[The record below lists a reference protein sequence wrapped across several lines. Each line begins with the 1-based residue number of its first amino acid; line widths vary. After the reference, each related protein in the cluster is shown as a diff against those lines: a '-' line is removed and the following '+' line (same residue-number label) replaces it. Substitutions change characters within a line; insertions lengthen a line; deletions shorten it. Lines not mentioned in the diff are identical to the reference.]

1 MSIPSF
7 RDFNLRHR
15 LASAPYQMLEHF
27 LCRGTDLHKLQQRRN
42 VIHRLRVSIDDR
54 MRWLEGAS
62 KADFQRGAD
71 GNIQSMPVSIM
82 RRDSPWRAVPPPRHE
97 VPGMITDEESQ
108 YYVWLGSR
116 FLGLGEVVEL
126 GPWLGKSTLSILDG
140 LEKSGRFQGRK
151 LRVYEDFIWRSSFM
165 NNYVPASKH
174 RKDGNNFL
182 PLFEEM
188 TASRRDWISAEAC
201 AIQRQSWNAH
211 LPLLSWK
218 DGPVEMM
225 FIDCGKAF
233 LENEAWFR
241 AFSPAFIPGV
251 TLLVMQ
257 DWRSHRKVP
266 RQRCAHTWQFTE
278 SKAGALELVHE
289 TLDGDVATFLWRGE
303 VDVHRP
309 A

>member
-1 MSIPSF
+1 MSISSL
-7 RDFNLRHR
+7 RDLNLRHR
-15 LASAPYQMLEHF
+15 LASAPYQILEQL
-27 LCRGTDLHKLQQRRN
+27 LCRGTDLQKLQQRRN
-42 VIHRLRVSIDDR
+42 VIHRLRVAIDDR
-54 MRWLEGAS
+54 MRWLEGAA
-62 KADFQRGAD
+62 KADFQRDAG
-71 GNIQSMPVSIM
+71 GKPQLMPVSIM
-82 RRDSPWRAVPPPRHE
+82 RRDAPWRAVPPPRHD

-108 YYVWLGSR
+108 YYVWLGSH

-126 GPWLGKSTLSILDG
+126 GPWLGKSTLSIVDG
-140 LEKSGRFQGRK
+140 LVKSGRFEGRK
-151 LRVYEDFIWRSSFM
+151 LNVFEDFIWRSSFM
-165 NNYVPASKH
+165 NNYVPPSKH
-174 RKDGNNFL
+174 RADGENFL

-188 TASRRDWISAEAC
+188 TAARREWISAKAC

-211 LPLLSWK
+211 LPLLSW
-218 DGPVEMM
+218 DGGPVEMM

-266 RQRCAHTWQFTE
+266 RQRYAHTWQFTE
-278 SKAGALELVHE
+278 SKAGAFELVHE

-309 A
+309 V

>member
-1 MSIPSF
+1 MTPSF
-7 RDFNLRHR
+7 LRRLNLRHR
-15 LASAPYQMLEHF
+15 LASAPYQIVEGF

-42 VIHRLRVSIDDR
+42 LIHRLRVAMDDR

-62 KADFQRGAD
+62 KTAFQRNPGENAQT
-71 GNIQSMPVSIM
+71 IPVSIM
-82 RRDSPWRAVPPPRHE
+82 RRDAPWRALPPPRHE

-108 YYVWLGSR
+108 YYVWLGSY

-126 GPWLGKSTLSILDG
+126 GPWLGKSTLSIVDG
-140 LEKSGRFQGRK
+140 LEKSGRFEGRK

-174 RKDGNNFL
+174 RADGEDFL
-182 PLFEEM
+182 PLFAEM
-188 TASRRDWISAEAC
+188 TASRREWISASAR

-211 LPLLSWK
+211 LPLLSWE
-218 DGPVEMM
+218 GAPVEMM

-241 AFSPAFIPGV
+241 IFSPAFIPGV

-266 RQRCAHTWQFTE
+266 RQRYAHTWQFTE

-309 A
+309 T

>member
-1 MSIPSF
+1 MPLPIIHSL
-7 RDFNLRHR
+7 NLRHR
-15 LASAPYQMLEHF
+15 LASAPYQILERW
-27 LCRGTDLHKLQQRRN
+27 LCRGTDLSKLQQRRN
-42 VIHRLRVSIDDR
+42 FIHRLRVAIDDR
-54 MRWLEGAS
+54 MRWLEGGS
-62 KADFQRGAD
+62 RPSFQRPSGD
-71 GNIQSMPVSIM
+71 TLQTIPVSIM
-82 RRDSPWRAVPPPRHE
+82 RRDAPWRALPPPRHE

-108 YYVWLGSR
+108 YYVWLASY

-126 GPWLGKSTLSILDG
+126 GPWLGKSTLSIVDG

-151 LRVYEDFIWRSSFM
+151 LHVYDDFVWRSSFM
-165 NNYVPASKH
+165 NNYVPAAKH
-174 RKDGNNFL
+174 RVDGENFL

-188 TASRRDWISAEAC
+188 TVSRREWIAASAR

-211 LPLLSWK
+211 LPLLTW
-218 DGPVEMM
+218 DGGPVEMM

-241 AFSPAFIPGV
+241 VFSRAFIPRV

-266 RQRCAHTWQFTE
+266 RQAYAHTWQFTE
-278 SKAGALELVHE
+278 SKSSALELVHE
-289 TLDGDVATFLWRGE
+289 TLEGDVATFLWLGD

-309 A
+309 E